1 MNTELPSIIV
11 SGDLTIEEIGAI
23 FITFSLKN
31 VGEDVKNK
39 WINDPELSRIYQ
51 ELQKKNMLKNEDGK
65 LVIDIIDQTKDS
77 FFYIEDY
84 DDKDNPIYASPSVF
98 GTEENGL
105 MSWRVKP
112 ELWDLNIVWVNCSDS
127 DLMTDDIELTFDSLE
142 QAEEYFREQNAEIMA
157 SFQEDL

>member
-1 MNTELPSIIV
+1 MNTELPSIII

-39 WINDPELSRIYQ
+39 WSNDPELARIYQ

-65 LVIDIIDQTKDS
+65 LVIDIIDQTKDT

-84 DDKDNPIYASPSVF
+84 DDKDNPIYASPSPF
-98 GTEENGL
+98 GSEEDGTL
-105 MSWRVKP
+105 MWRIKP
-112 ELWDLNIVWVNCSDS
+112 ELWDLNIVWVNCSDAE
-127 DLMTDDIELTFDSLE
+127 LMTGEAELTFDTLE
-142 QAEEYFREQNAEIMA
+142 QAEEYFRGENADIMA
-157 SFQEDL
+157 SFQEEP